1 MESLPIYVSVIFT
14 AVVFTVFGFL
24 FYATYRAFQTP
35 KRFGSTVTS
44 TVLMGWLF
52 ITMVLSGKGFFLDY
66 SSPPRLMFF
75 VAPIG
80 IFIIALLVLPST
92 RAFVLKMPITTLT
105 YIHLV
110 RVPVEICLWWLF
122 KAELVGEEMT
132 FEGANFDILVGIT
145 APFAGVFLVGKK
157 SHNKFAA
164 IAWNLIGFGLLLNI
178 VIRAIA
184 LTPYF
189 YDGSGTEFVNTGLF
203 YVPFIWLPLF
213 VVPAVLFSHL
223 VSLVKLLKKSD

>member
-1 MESLPIYVSVIFT
+1 MESLPIYISFIFI

-24 FYATYRAFQTP
+24 FYATYRALETP
-35 KRFGSTVTS
+35 KRFGSTVIS
-44 TVLMGWLF
+44 SALMGWLF
-52 ITMVLSGKGFFLDY
+52 ITMVLSYQGFFLDFSY
-66 SSPPRLMFF
+66 PPRLMLFA
-75 VAPIG
+75 APIV
-80 IFIIALLVLPST
+80 IFIITLLVIPST

-122 KAELVGEEMT
+122 KAELVAEEMT
-132 FEGANFDILVGIT
+132 FEGANFDILAGIT

-157 SHNKFAA
+157 SNNKFAA
-164 IAWNLIGFGLLLNI
+164 IAWNLLCLGLLLNI
-178 VIRAIA
+178 VIRAIS

-189 YDGSGTEFVNTGLF
+189 YDGSGSELVNTAVF

-223 VSLVKLLKKSD
+223 VSLVKLFQKSD